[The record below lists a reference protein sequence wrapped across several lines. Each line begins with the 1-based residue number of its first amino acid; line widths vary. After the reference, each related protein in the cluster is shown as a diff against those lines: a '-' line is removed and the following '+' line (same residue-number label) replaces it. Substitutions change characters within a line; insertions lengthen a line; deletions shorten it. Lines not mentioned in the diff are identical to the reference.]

1 MLDKLSHSSISRFQR
16 NLLHLTQPRKEE
28 NGGQREKETQ
38 KASGRGRRNYGVG
51 MVAGLSLPIRNLLYL
66 TQTRKEEENGGQ
78 RERKKNAEGK
88 WSGEE
93 EMKGRN
99 GSGSLVTD
107 SVHLV
112 RTESAVTPPLRDQ

>member
-1 MLDKLSHSSISRFQR
+1 MLDKLSHFEPLAFQR

-38 KASGRGRRNYGVG
+38 KASGRG
-51 MVAGLSLPIRNLLYL
+51 
-66 TQTRKEEENGGQ
+66 
-78 RERKKNAEGK
+78 KKK
-88 WSGEE
+88 LR
-93 EMKGRN
+93 GRN

-112 RTESAVTPPLRDQ
+112 RTESAVTPPSGINRRFQFLD